1 MYLYD
6 FADKPGD
13 WLELEFGDVVVES
26 LEEQIV
32 VRFGEDHPRE
42 QVRDYTLKSTP
53 ASATLTSCQIGQ
65 EHFQKKFKNVQFK
78 VSLNTL

>member
-42 QVRDYTLKSTP
+42 QVRDYTLKSNH
-53 ASATLTSCQIGQ
+53 SIGNT
-65 EHFQKKFKNVQFK
+65 HFMSNWPGTFSTIQKCSV
-78 VSLNTL
+78 